1 MGRNLDPEFHRF
13 AHRHRVE
20 LVNAYNPT
28 SAKEHAGRFR
38 GDDFTAAQGYEGP
51 GEGVGNRIIPMSFYG
66 PPRGFDD
73 RPTAWEKSDAWM
85 KFLQE
90 NFPEGPDLPLHAR
103 RTQRVVLRPDQS
115 DRRKRS
121 QRSGAGR

>member
-1 MGRNLDPEFHRF
+1 MGRNLDAEFHRF

-38 GDDFTAAQGYEGP
+38 GDDFTAAQGYAGP
-51 GEGVGNRIIPMSFYG
+51 GEGVGNRIMPMSFYG
-66 PPRGFDD
+66 PPRGFEE
-73 RPTAWEKSDAWM
+73 RQTAWERSDAWM

-90 NFPEGPDLPLHAR
+90 NFPKVLTFLYMPDEPSPSSYDRH
-103 RTQRVVLRPDQS
+103 QS
-115 DRRKRS
+115 DRRKRP
-121 QRSGAGR
+121 QQPGAGR